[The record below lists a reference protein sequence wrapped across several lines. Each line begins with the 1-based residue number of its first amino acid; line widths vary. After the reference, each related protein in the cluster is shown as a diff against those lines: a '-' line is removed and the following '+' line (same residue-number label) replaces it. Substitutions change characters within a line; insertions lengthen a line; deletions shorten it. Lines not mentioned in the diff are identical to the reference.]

1 MAFSL
6 YAATVPSSQQ
16 ILSAVMGML
25 DKAEAFCVYQ
35 EIAPNTIVEARLAE
49 NMLPFAY
56 QVKST
61 VVHSLGAIVG
71 VRNGVFSPDT
81 SPPPA
86 DFATLKGRITETL
99 ATLAA
104 IDPAEIDAFVGRDMR
119 FALGDHRI
127 DFAAENFL
135 LSFSQPNFYFHYTT
149 AYAILRH
156 LGVEIGKRD
165 FIGG

>member
-6 YAATVPSSQQ
+6 YAATVPSCQQ

-61 VVHSLGAIVG
+61 VVHSLGAIMG
-71 VRNGVFSPDT
+71 VRNGMFSPDT
-81 SPPPA
+81 SPMHA
-86 DFATLKGRITETL
+86 
-99 ATLAA
+99 
-104 IDPAEIDAFVGRDMR
+104 
-119 FALGDHRI
+119 
-127 DFAAENFL
+127 
-135 LSFSQPNFYFHYTT
+135 
-149 AYAILRH
+149 
-156 LGVEIGKRD
+156 
-165 FIGG
+165 